1 MVLYRYSP
9 YPNKKQAMADLGLDM
24 DFLAQWMPPTDDD
37 TPPAEVKT
45 TTTTARPT
53 FVPPSDSYKPIGGKC
68 SKIEDNL

>member
-9 YPNKKQAMADLGLDM
+9 YPNKKQAMVDLGLDM
-24 DFLAQWMPPTDDD
+24 DFLTQWLPPTDDN

-68 SKIEDNL
+68 SKIEGNL